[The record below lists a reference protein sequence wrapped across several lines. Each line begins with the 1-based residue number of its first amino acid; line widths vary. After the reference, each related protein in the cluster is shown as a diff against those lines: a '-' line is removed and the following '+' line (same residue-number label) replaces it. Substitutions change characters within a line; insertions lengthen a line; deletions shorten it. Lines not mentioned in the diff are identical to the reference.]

1 MFALCYAMLGDDQL
15 EQVDD
20 LAEMRPRP
28 PDAFFRLRDRLVAT
42 HTLDAYQ
49 RLELLLALPPLGGQ
63 KPSALLAQM
72 RQLCPP
78 GEENTMFFRGS
89 FLQRL
94 PPALRLQLA
103 EDRHSPVQAL
113 AARADAL
120 IVHHSYS
127 SIAAVAPS
135 FAADA
140 EAVAAVGR
148 QQWQPKGRDKGRP
161 NKAAAAKKKPWD
173 QLNICKFHYKY
184 GADCYSCADPTSCRW
199 PKEN

>member
-1 MFALCYAMLGDDQL
+1 MKGVTDMFSMCYAMLNDEQL

-28 PDAFFRLRDRLVAT
+28 PDVFYRLRDRLVFT

-49 RLELLLALPPLGGQ
+49 RLKQLLALPPLGGQ

-78 GEENTMFFRGS
+78 GKENTMFFCAS

-94 PPALRLQLA
+94 PPAIRLQLA
-103 EDRHSPVQAL
+103 EDRHSPVQPL
-113 AARADAL
+113 AARGDAL

-127 SIAAVAPS
+127 TAAAVQAFSVPAAGPS
-135 FAADA
+135 
-140 EAVAAVGR
+140 EAVAAVGK
-148 QQWQPKGRDKGRP
+148 QEWWHKGRRRAR
-161 NKAAAAKKKPWD
+161 AA
-173 QLNICKFHYKY
+173 
-184 GADCYSCADPTSCRW
+184 CRW